1 MAPMGIRLSPLGV
14 AVFCLLGVGVIYHL
28 YAGVISSR
36 LAAFRSQSPLLTQQ
50 RRTVDLRDLLAV
62 SVEAAELG
70 GKEVKKVREENALQ
84 EKSKGKT
91 REGANDPLTMGD
103 LQSHRKMY
111 YLLKNTFPEV
121 RVNSEEHDNVVDNSL
136 TWSQNIPLEI
146 REKIKGGKEVPVEG
160 ITVWIDPLDATQE
173 YTESLVKYVT
183 TMVCVAVDGKPVIG
197 VIHQP
202 FTGLTAWAFVGYG
215 SNMHPRSSYS
225 GSPKKVI
232 VSRSHSGQVKS
243 YIHSAFGNSTII
255 EAGGAGY
262 KVLSL
267 LDTPASDT
275 SPADQAD
282 VYIHI
287 TIIKKWDICA
297 GAALLKAL
305 GGQMTTLK
313 GEDIDYSG
321 APVNEGGLVA
331 SVGMDHKALLE
342 RLPTNR
348 DHDKH

>member
-36 LAAFRSQSPLLTQQ
+36 LAAFRQ

-62 SVEAAELG
+62 SVEAAVLG
-70 GKEVKKVREENALQ
+70 GREVKAVRDGNSLK

-91 REGANDPLTMGD
+91 REGASEPLTMGD
-103 LQSHRKMY
+103 LQSHRKMFN
-111 YLLKNTFPEV
+111 LIKNTFPDV
-121 RVNSEEHDNVVDNSL
+121 TVHSEEHDNMVDKI
-136 TWSQNIPLEI
+136 TWTRNIPADILD
-146 REKIKGGKEVPVEG
+146 KIEGGKDVPAES

-173 YTESLVKYVT
+173 YTENLVKYVT

-202 FTGLTAWAFVGYG
+202 FTGFSAWAFVGQG
-215 SNMHPRSSYS
+215 SNMHRRSSYS
-225 GSPKKVI
+225 VNPPKVI
-232 VSRSHSGQVKS
+232 VSRSHSGKVKS
-243 YIHSAFGNSTII
+243 YIQDAFGNSTTVI

-262 KVLSL
+262 KVMAL
-267 LDTPASDT
+267 LEMPSTEAGSV
-275 SPADQAD
+275 DQAD

-287 TIIKKWDICA
+287 TFIKKWDICA
-297 GAALLKAL
+297 GAAILTAL

-321 APVNEGGLVA
+321 EPLNKGGLVA
-331 SVGMDHKALLE
+331 SIGVEHKAFLE
-342 RLPTNR
+342 RLPNW
-348 DHDKH
+348 DPDKH